1 MCGDSQT
8 TFRAPPSKQAREHC
22 RGVEIVQTHRHVS
35 LAKACPVDPYHRCD
49 TADRLI
55 AKGLVLSRA
64 SRTRRQRE
72 TRVCRLLGEI
82 KLGQTYRLDLRA
94 SAYAIRQWDMV
105 DQDTPKQTNALESI
119 AASVKKIAGA

>member
-1 MCGDSQT
+1 M
-8 TFRAPPSKQAREHC
+8 
-22 RGVEIVQTHRHVS
+22 
-35 LAKACPVDPYHRCD
+35 
-49 TADRLI
+49 
-55 AKGLVLSRA
+55 
-64 SRTRRQRE
+64 
-72 TRVCRLLGEI
+72 CRLLGEI